1 MNRVTGIIIGVVI
14 AGFVAFAVWTT
25 SQKQE
30 SVVDFANYNE
40 YSIIET
46 NNDNGGIADHVK
58 GNKDAKVI
66 IYEYADYQCPGC
78 ASVNPWV
85 NKLLEEYGDKIGIV
99 YRSFLLSYHANAHA
113 AAAAA
118 EAAGLQGYWKEY
130 ADFLFA
136 NQSEWEY
143 ASASERGNYFARYFS
158 EITEG
163 KGDVEKFRLDMES
176 KEVSA
181 KIDFDIGLANKVNIT
196 ATPAF
201 YMDGEM
207 LDWYENSSQTSF
219 MEFMRKKIDE
229 KLSK

>member
-1 MNRVTGIIIGVVI
+1 MNRVTGIIIGVVVASF
-14 AGFVAFAVWTT
+14 AGFAIWTT
-25 SQKQE
+25 AKKGEQA
-30 SVVDFANYNE
+30 VDYTKYDE
-40 YSIIET
+40 YSIMEA
-46 NNDNGGIADHVK
+46 NDDNGGIADHVK

-85 NKLLEEYGDKIGIV
+85 NKLVEEYGDKIGIV
-99 YRSFLLSYHANAHA
+99 YRSFLLSYHQNAHT

-143 ASASERGNYFARYFS
+143 ANASERVEYFARYF
-158 EITEG
+158 TEVTG
-163 KGDVEKFRLDMES
+163 GQGDVDKFKSDMAS
-176 KEVSA
+176 KEVAA
-181 KIDFDIGLANKVNIT
+181 KVSFDIGLAEKVEIS

-201 YMDGEM
+201 YLDGEM
-207 LDWYENSSQTSF
+207 LDWYDNSSQVSF
-219 MEFMRKKIDE
+219 MDFMRKKIDE
-229 KLSK
+229 KLKK

>member
-1 MNRVTGIIIGVVI
+1 MNKVTGIIIGVVVAAF
-14 AGFVAFAVWTT
+14 AGFAIWTT
-25 SQKQE
+25 AKKNEQT
-30 SVVDFANYNE
+30 VDYTKYNE
-40 YSIIET
+40 YSIMEA
-46 NNDNGGIADHVK
+46 NDDNGGIADHVK

-85 NKLLEEYGDKIGIV
+85 NKLLDEYGDKIGIV
-99 YRSFLLSYHANAHA
+99 YRSYLLSYHNNAHA

-143 ASASERGNYFARYFS
+143 ASASERGGYFVRYFS
-158 EITEG
+158 EVTEG
-163 KGDVEKFRLDMES
+163 KGDIEKYKTDMAS
-176 KEVSA
+176 KEVAA
-181 KIDFDIGLANKVNIT
+181 KVSFDIGLAEKVKIS

-207 LDWYENSSQTSF
+207 LDWYENSSQTGF

-229 KLSK
+229 KLAE

>member
-1 MNRVTGIIIGVVI
+1 MNRVTGIIIGVIV
-14 AGFVAFAVWTT
+14 AAFVGFAVWTT
-25 SQKQE
+25 AEKQE
-30 SVVDFANYNE
+30 QAIDFTKYDE
-40 YSIIET
+40 YSIMEP
-46 NNDNGGIADHVK
+46 NADNGGIADHVK
-58 GNKDAKVI
+58 GNIDAKVV

-78 ASVNPWV
+78 ASINPWV
-85 NKLLEEYGDKIGIV
+85 NKLVDEYKDKIAVV

-143 ASASERGNYFARYFS
+143 VSASERGAYFANYF
-158 EITEG
+158 TEVTDG
-163 KGDVEKFRLDMES
+163 KGDIEKFQADMAS

-181 KIDFDIGLANKVNIT
+181 KIDFDIGLAGKVEIS

-201 YMDGEM
+201 YLDGEK
-207 LDWYENSSQTSF
+207 LDWYDNKTQVDF
-219 MEFMRKKIDE
+219 MDFMREKIDA
-229 KLSK
+229 KLAK

>member
-1 MNRVTGIIIGVVI
+1 MNRVTGIIIGVVV
-14 AGFVAFAVWTT
+14 AAFVGFAIWTT
-25 SQKQE
+25 AEKKEQ
-30 SVVDFANYNE
+30 VVDYSNYDE
-40 YSIIET
+40 YSIMES
-46 NNDNGGIADHVK
+46 NEDNGGIPDHVK

-85 NKLLEEYGDKIGIV
+85 NKLVEEYGDKIGIV

-130 ADFLFA
+130 ANFLFA
-136 NQSEWEY
+136 NQSEWQEL
-143 ASASERGNYFARYFS
+143 SASERGSYFVKSFT
-158 EITEG
+158 EITDG
-163 KGDVEKFRLDMES
+163 KGDVNKFKEDMGS
-176 KEVSA
+176 NEVST
-181 KIDFDIGLANKVNIT
+181 KIEFDIGLAKKVEVS

-207 LDWYENSSQTSF
+207 LDWYENSTQTSF

-229 KLSK
+229 KLAK